1 MARNQ
6 GGKGS
11 RRLYYVR
18 DDAGIKIAIILPQFV
33 LEQKYKTIVSDGY
46 EVDSIVKNIS
56 LIDPNKKFVEG
67 KTLIFFDE
75 LQEFPD
81 IATALK
87 AFQMDGRYD
96 VICSGSLLGLNYKKI
111 HSNSVG
117 YKTDYEGDI
126 RKYAEGLDQTKI
138 ISVYRSV
145 PVQLAKENKKFKLQ

>member
-96 VICSGSLLGLNYKKI
+96 VICSI
-111 HSNSVG
+111 
-117 YKTDYEGDI
+117 
-126 RKYAEGLDQTKI
+126 
-138 ISVYRSV
+138 
-145 PVQLAKENKKFKLQ
+145 